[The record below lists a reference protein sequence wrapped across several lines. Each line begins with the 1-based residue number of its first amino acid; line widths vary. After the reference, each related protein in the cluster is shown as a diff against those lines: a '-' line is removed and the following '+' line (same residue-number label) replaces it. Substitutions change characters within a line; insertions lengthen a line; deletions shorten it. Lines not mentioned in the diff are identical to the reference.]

1 MPPFV
6 LTVLKVV
13 FLALLYFFVYRAI
26 RAVVVDL
33 RGPQTWRG
41 DPPRQRQQ
49 PQRPQRDRK
58 KEPRTVV
65 VMGEQGNRMASVPLQ
80 GNLQVGR
87 ADACQIKLSDT
98 YVSSFHARIFSRDGQ
113 WYVED
118 LGSTNGTLVNGRR
131 ITRQALSDGDV
142 IRIGHSV
149 LVYRQEGT

>member
-33 RGPQTWRG
+33 RGAQSWRAE
-41 DPPRQRQQ
+41 PPRQRASQ
-49 PQRPQRDRK
+49 PRPQRERR

-65 VMGEQGNRMASVPLQ
+65 VLAEQGNRLASVPLQ

-118 LGSTNGTLVNGRR
+118 LGSTNGTYMNQRR
-131 ITRQALSDGDV
+131 VTSPVEVRAGDR
-142 IRIGHSV
+142 IRVGKTT
-149 LVYRQEGT
+149 LEFRR

>member
-33 RGPQTWRG
+33 RGAQSWRAE
-41 DPPRQRQQ
+41 PPRQRGAQ
-49 PQRPQRDRK
+49 PRPQRERR

-65 VMGEQGNRMASVPLQ
+65 VLAEQGNRLASVPLQ

-118 LGSTNGTLVNGRR
+118 LGSTNGTYMNQRR
-131 ITRQALSDGDV
+131 VTSPVEVRAGDR
-142 IRIGHSV
+142 IRVGKTT
-149 LVYRQEGT
+149 LEFRR

>member
-33 RGPQTWRG
+33 RGPQSWRAE
-41 DPPRQRQQ
+41 PPRQRGAQQ
-49 PQRPQRDRK
+49 PRQQRERK

-65 VMGEQGNRMASVPLQ
+65 VLAEQGNRLASVPLQ

-113 WYVED
+113 WFVED
-118 LGSTNGTLVNGRR
+118 LGSTNGTYMNQRR
-131 ITRQALSDGDV
+131 VTSPIEVRAGDR
-142 IRIGHSV
+142 IRVGKTT
-149 LVYRQEGT
+149 LEFRR

>member
-33 RGPQTWRG
+33 RGAQSWRAE
-41 DPPRQRQQ
+41 PPRQRTSQ
-49 PQRPQRDRK
+49 PRPQRERR

-65 VMGEQGNRMASVPLQ
+65 VLAEQGNRLASVPLQ

-118 LGSTNGTLVNGRR
+118 LGSTNGTYMNQRR
-131 ITRQALSDGDV
+131 VTSPVEVRAGDR
-142 IRIGHSV
+142 IRVGKTT
-149 LVYRQEGT
+149 LEFRR

>member
-33 RGPQTWRG
+33 RGAQNWRAEPPPQRAAQ
-41 DPPRQRQQ
+41 PRQ
-49 PQRPQRDRK
+49 QRERK

-65 VMGEQGNRMASVPLQ
+65 VLAEQGKRLASVPLQ

-98 YVSSFHARIFSRDGQ
+98 YASSFHARIFSRDGQ

-118 LGSTNGTLVNGRR
+118 LGSTNGTYMNQRR
-131 ITRQALSDGDV
+131 VTSPVEVRAGDR
-142 IRIGHSV
+142 IRVGKTT
-149 LVYRQEGT
+149 LEFRR